1 MPYADLRG
9 YLAALE
15 KEGEL
20 VRIKAEVDPNL
31 EITEILN
38 RLLKQGGPAVIFENV
53 KGHRIPVV
61 ANLYGTLKRVTMGL
75 ETDEEGLREIGNF
88 LAYLQ
93 HPDPPSGLMEAIKK
107 VPFFAK
113 VMSLRPKTVHS
124 GPCQEVVM
132 EGADVDLGLLPILK
146 CWPEDAAPL
155 ITWPLVVTKPPDG
168 GPYNVGVYRMQVL
181 GKDQAILRWLSQRG
195 GAKHYRAWMRE
206 GRPMPVA
213 VAIGNEPATT
223 IAAVT
228 PLPEGISE
236 FQFACLLR
244 KKSIEL
250 VRCRTIDLEVP
261 ATSEIVLEG
270 EVMPGS
276 FASEGPY
283 GDHTGYYNPE
293 EPYPIFNIKSITH
306 RKNPLYLTTVTGRP
320 PREDAIIGIA
330 LNNIFVPMLRKNF
343 PEVVDFHLPMEAI
356 SYRIAVVSI
365 DKDYPGQAKRVMMGL
380 WGFLPQFLY
389 VKYIIVVDRD
399 INVKAWDDVIWAL
412 ATNVDPGRDVTIIEN
427 TPIDHLDFASPLA
440 GLGSKMGIDATSKI
454 YPEASRKWGRK
465 IVMTRE
471 IVDKVDSRWEE
482 YGMRR

>member
-1 MPYADLRG
+1 MPYADLRD

-15 KEGEL
+15 REGEL
-20 VRIKAEVDPNL
+20 VRVKAEVDPNL

-53 KGHRIPVV
+53 KGHSIPVV

-132 EGADVDLGLLPILK
+132 EGADVDLGSLPILK
-146 CWPEDAAPL
+146 CWPEDAGPL
-155 ITWPLVVTKPPDG
+155 ITWPLVITKPPDG
-168 GPYNVGVYRMQVL
+168 GPYNVGVYRMQVI

-261 ATSEIVLEG
+261 ATSEIILEG
-270 EVMPGS
+270 EVMPGR

-306 RKNPLYLTTVTGRP
+306 RKNPLYLTTITGRP

-365 DKDYPGQAKRVMMGL
+365 DKDYPGQA
-380 WGFLPQFLY
+380 
-389 VKYIIVVDRD
+389 
-399 INVKAWDDVIWAL
+399 
-412 ATNVDPGRDVTIIEN
+412 
-427 TPIDHLDFASPLA
+427 
-440 GLGSKMGIDATSKI
+440 
-454 YPEASRKWGRK
+454 
-465 IVMTRE
+465 
-471 IVDKVDSRWEE
+471 
-482 YGMRR
+482 